1 MQQHWTGWGRTLAMP
16 NTNISKVT
24 RERAKSLQKNMT
36 PPERKIWLQLKVLK
50 SRGYKFRRQAPIG
63 PYIVDFV
70 CFAKNLVVEIDGDTH
85 FLGNEPKKD
94 KQRTIFLEQE
104 GFSLLRFTNLDVA
117 NNPEGVLQNVLSGL
131 QKGEPA

>member
-1 MQQHWTGWGRTLAMP
+1 MP

>member
-1 MQQHWTGWGRTLAMP
+1 MP

-24 RERAKSLQKNMT
+24 RERAKSLRKNMT
-36 PPERKIWLQLKVLK
+36 PPERKIWLQLKALK